1 MTSRYGA
8 AVALA
13 FVARFE
19 ITKLQ
24 LFPSLIASS
33 IEAMFYVRSYALA
46 CEPCSWQLHAA
57 RSAILM
63 EFARG

>member
-1 MTSRYGA
+1 MTSRHEA

-13 FVARFE
+13 LVASFE
-19 ITKLQ
+19 FTKTH

-33 IEAMFYVRSYALA
+33 IEVVFCACSYALA

-57 RSAILM
+57 RSAILRK
-63 EFARG
+63 FARE